1 MYVQDKTVKCHS
13 VFILLKKMKAAI
25 FEKPGLDNLKVI
37 DNAEEPKISDH
48 DVLIK
53 VKVAGVNPIDHI
65 VTSGALPKVDPLP
78 HIPGA
83 ESSGIVEELGS
94 HVNNS
99 GIKKGDRVVVHNKLF
114 DGTCDMCLNG
124 LDMLCRNGGLIGAI
138 TNGGFAEYISVPKW
152 NVFEIPDTLD
162 WDIAASLPVT
172 SLTPYHALKE
182 ASLKINEYLLVFG
195 ASGNTG
201 MMAVQLAKKMGANV
215 IAVSKDDWIKSE
227 FGADYI
233 ISDYDKVAES
243 VKEITQGRMADVVLN
258 SLGVGTWDSSFASVG
273 INGRWVAFGG
283 LTGADVKLNVQSLYS
298 KQIKLIGSTGG
309 TRKEMQEL
317 IDLSPK
323 LKVRVWKKFKLENI
337 KEALQ
342 ALFAKER
349 DGRILL
355 NIA

>member
-1 MYVQDKTVKCHS
+1 
-13 VFILLKKMKAAI
+13 VFFIMRAVV
-25 FEKPGLDNLKVI
+25 FETPGLENLRVI
-37 DNAEEPKISDH
+37 DADEPKVSDH
-48 DVLIK
+48 DVLIQ
-53 VKVAGVNPIDHI
+53 VKVAGVNPIDHL
-65 VTSGALPKVDPLP
+65 VASGALPKVHPLP

-83 ESSGIVEELGS
+83 ESSGIVEELGN

-99 GIKKGDRVVVHNKLF
+99 EIKKGDRVVVHNKVF
-114 DGTCDMCLNG
+114 DGTCDMCLDG

-138 TNGGFAEYISVPKW
+138 TNGGFAEYISVPDR
-152 NVFEIPDTLD
+152 NVFKIPDDLD
-162 WDIAASLPVT
+162 WDVAASLPVT

-182 ASLKINEYLLVFG
+182 ASLRINEYLLVFG

-201 MMAVQLAKKMGANV
+201 MIAVQLGKKMGAKV

-227 FGADYI
+227 FGANYV
-233 ISDYDKVAES
+233 ISDYDKVAEN
-243 VKEITQGRMADVVLN
+243 VKEITQGKMVDVVIN
-258 SLGVGTWDSSFASVG
+258 SLGVETWDSSFASVG
-273 INGRWVAFGG
+273 VNGRWVAFGG

-317 IDLSPK
+317 IDISPR
-323 LKVRVWKKFKLENI
+323 LKVRVWKKFDLENV
-337 KEALQ
+337 KEGLQ